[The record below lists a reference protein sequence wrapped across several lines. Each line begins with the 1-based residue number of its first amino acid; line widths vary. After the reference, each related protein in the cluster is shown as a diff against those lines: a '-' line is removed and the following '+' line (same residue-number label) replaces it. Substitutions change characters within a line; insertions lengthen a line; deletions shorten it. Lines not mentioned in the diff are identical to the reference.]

1 MRGKILS
8 IVLLIVLPMTLTGCW
23 DYQDINKR
31 DITLSIGLDKV
42 DGNYEFSGEI
52 ARLMPSSGESK
63 GAPGTDVIPY
73 RSIGANIED
82 ARKDYDTKTTL
93 PDFSGATRVV
103 ALSERYAREN
113 IEPYI
118 NRVNNLSDF
127 RKSLL
132 FVINKGP
139 TYELFKD
146 KIKNDTSVS
155 YGIEN
160 IIRYHTAQGAC
171 IYTTAQDIQA
181 YIQFKQIGY
190 FIPCV
195 EREKDEIKYC
205 GLAAF
210 KESKLIEIIPSKDC
224 SGFLALIGKKYISTI
239 TLPDPDKPEN
249 TASLKVILK
258 ARKIST
264 SYVDNKIII
273 RADIKA
279 DCEFQYEY
287 EAAPINKDKLI
298 KLEEAV
304 AKDLKDKITSAVE
317 HSQKELKCDVCGFG
331 RYFKADNYAA
341 YKKINWKEEYPKAK
355 FEANVIVRM
364 KDSNLI
370 EPDSEK
376 SY

>member
-1 MRGKILS
+1 MIKKFSSLT
-8 IVLLIVLPMTLTGCW
+8 LLILLPMILTGCW

-31 DITLSIGLDKV
+31 YITLSIGLDKI
-42 DGNYEFSGEI
+42 DENFEFTGEI
-52 ARLMPSSGESK
+52 ARLTPSSGESK
-63 GAPGTDVIPY
+63 GSQGTDVITY
-73 RSIGANIED
+73 RSIGVNIED
-82 ARKDYDTKTTL
+82 ARKDYDAKATL
-93 PDFSGATRVV
+93 PDFSGAARVV
-103 ALSERYAREN
+103 VLSDRYAREN

-118 NRVNNLSDF
+118 NRVNGLSDF

-132 FVINKGP
+132 FVISKGP
-139 TYELFKD
+139 TYELFKN

-160 IIRYHTAQGAC
+160 IIRYLTAQGAC

-181 YIQFKQIGY
+181 YIQFKQIGF

-195 EREKDEIKYC
+195 ERDKDDIKYF

-210 KESKLIEIIPSKDC
+210 KESKLIDVIPAKDS
-224 SGFLALIGKKYISTI
+224 SGFLILAAKKYISTI
-239 TLPDPDKPEN
+239 SLPDPQNPDN

-258 ARKIST
+258 GRKIQT
-264 SYVDNKIII
+264 SYNENKIVIKV
-273 RADIKA
+273 DIKV

-287 EAAPINKDKLI
+287 TAVPITSEKI
-298 KLEEAV
+298 KRLEEAV
-304 AKDLKDKITSAVE
+304 AKDTEEKIVSAIE
-317 HSQKELKCDVCGFG
+317 RSQKELKCDVCGFA

-341 YKKINWKEEYPKAK
+341 YKKINWKEEYPKSR
-355 FEANVIVRM
+355 FEINVTANM